1 MVGKTPTLDTPKT
14 KDSNRMVSLGED
26 EVALLRRQKLW
37 QAQEEVAQKAA
48 GREWAASGDSYVFH
62 TLDGRF
68 IHPDSLRKVPA
79 RLATAAGIPR
89 IRIHEL
95 RDTYVTLMARS
106 GIKIELISNLV
117 GHSDPAFT
125 MKRYRQVQPDET
137 KAAVLGLSEMI
148 ERSRKTDARTK
159 KDVDP
164 LSGGAD
170 PA

>member
-1 MVGKTPTLDTPKT
+1 MCAKPTH
-14 KDSNRMVSLGED
+14 
-26 EVALLRRQKLW
+26 
-37 QAQEEVAQKAA
+37 AQEWV
-48 GREWAASGDSYVFH
+48 ASGDSYVFR
-62 TLDGRF
+62 TLDGKF
-68 IHPDSLRKVPA
+68 IHPGSLRKVLA

-89 IRIHEL
+89 IQIHEL

-125 MKRYRQVQPDET
+125 MKRYRQIQPDEA

-148 ERSRKTDARTK
+148 ERSKKTDARTK

-164 LSGGAD
+164 LSGGAE